1 MPTRGDLPEALVR
14 AGMALLDE
22 DTADALSL
30 RRIAARAGVSHAAPA
45 HHFGGL
51 PGLKAAIAT
60 RGFQQFQQHLL
71 DARDSLP
78 ADANPFQRLSTVTG
92 AYIRF
97 AANRTSL
104 FQLMFDQIPAANPD
118 LRDTALGSY
127 FLLKELCAPFVDG
140 RPAVAMETAVWSL
153 THGYAALNLGPPRP
167 ADSPVSTSAF
177 VDALRLIID

>member
-1 MPTRGDLPEALVR
+1 MPTRGDLPEALVQ

-51 PGLKAAIAT
+51 LGLKEAIAT

-71 DARDSLP
+71 AARDRLP
-78 ADANPFQRLSTVTG
+78 ADADAFQRLSSVTD
-92 AYIRF
+92 AYIDF
-97 AANRTSL
+97 AATRTAL
-104 FQLMFDQIPAANPD
+104 FQLMFDQIPASSSD

-127 FLLKELCAPFVDG
+127 FLLKELCAPFVDD

-153 THGYAALNLGPPRP
+153 THGYAALNLDKPRP
-167 ADSPVSTSAF
+167 PESPVSTSAF
-177 VDALRLIID
+177 EDALRLIID